1 MRAESSVMVYVKVYL
16 CTRPL
21 LSSLYVESAGGWWL
35 VAGGLLPT
43 LMTRETRAGE
53 QQHQQWPGTA
63 TSQHTMQNAAT
74 VRLQQTA
81 LTVIVFCTPQIDLT
95 REIAGR
101 GLGPMQLH
109 YSPSLSNHQYQQV
122 SRGNGENCTWLGEY
136 DQFQ

>member
-1 MRAESSVMVYVKVYL
+1 MLS
-16 CTRPL
+16 L
-21 LSSLYVESAGGWWL
+21 LEL

-53 QQHQQWPGTA
+53 QHQPWPSTA

-81 LTVIVFCTPQIDLT
+81 LTVIVFCTLQIDLT

-122 SRGNGENCTWLGEY
+122 SRGNGEKSNECT
-136 DQFQ
+136 